1 MDNESSARLA
11 WAILGAVF
19 VSVSP
24 IVAGMEEHQ
33 SFANVSRHLGV
44 VGRVNLGSFY
54 TPARYVRLV
63 GEWLLRHGVE
73 RDWVIADLSCGYG
86 AFFELGDVEGLHECR
101 YLGNDI
107 DSEAVEKARALFPNV
122 RMSVKNALYDV
133 TRETFGIPNDARLAI
148 VGNPPYNDVTSQS
161 NQSIKTNSVPID
173 ADLRTRDL
181 GMSSLLAYEK
191 LCADYVAVLH
201 PLSYLIK
208 KTNFMA
214 ARRFFENYTLLDHVV
229 FSSAEFAGTSKT
241 SCFPVIVAL
250 YKRTPGNGLSYAEVR
265 KIRFHTEAG
274 DVFSLDGFDY
284 VTDDI
289 DKYPSE
295 RRYSPEILFYTLRDI
310 NALRRCRTFIH
321 TRIANAV
328 DVDPAKLAYYCYIDC
343 FKRYAD
349 VPYYL
354 GNFNVPFIR
363 AEFASMSNDVVSLAK
378 NAHPDIFGTC
388 AKPTRD
394 AESRVC
400 AYIEKSLKGRDQ
412 QDADR

>member
-1 MDNESSARLA
+1 MDNEGSARLA
-11 WAILGAVF
+11 WSILGVVLVA
-19 VSVSP
+19 VSP
-24 IVAGMEEHQ
+24 LVANMDDHQ
-33 SFANVSRHLGV
+33 SPANVSRHLGV

-73 RDWVIADLSCGYG
+73 RDWMIADLSCGYG
-86 AFFELGDVEGLHECR
+86 AFFELGEVEGLHECQ

-107 DSEAVEKARALFPNV
+107 DADAVEKARALFPSV
-122 RMSVKNALYDV
+122 RMSVKNALCDV
-133 TRETFGIPNDARLAI
+133 TRETFGIPNDIRLAI

-208 KTNFMA
+208 KANFGA
-214 ARRFFENYTLLDHVV
+214 ARRFFENYTLLEHVV

-250 YKRTPGNGLSYAEVR
+250 YKRTPGKGLSYAEVR
-265 KIRFHTEAG
+265 KMRFHTEAG

-289 DKYPSE
+289 AKYPSE
-295 RRYSPEILFYTLRDI
+295 RRYTPEILFYTLRDI

-328 DVDPAKLAYYCYIDC
+328 DVDPAKFAYYCYIDC

-363 AEFASMSNDVVSLAK
+363 AEFASVSNDVVALAK
-378 NAHPDIFGTC
+378 DAHPDIFGICET
-388 AKPTRD
+388 PTHG
-394 AESRVC
+394 AESRVR
-400 AYIEKSLKGRDQ
+400 AYIEKSLKGRNPHH
-412 QDADR
+412 ADR